1 MKKGATRKELVFE
14 QKVILGLSLPLVAL
28 LVLCS
33 AVGLYNPGIYELS
46 TPNWLTQTVVQD
58 GVNLFLIAPVLIVA
72 ALYAFQ
78 GVKFA
83 FLMWGGTV
91 GYLVYTFLIYCFSV
105 HFNVLFPIYCLVLGL
120 SVFSLAWFVFTQMR
134 SPVVTSL
141 DSKLLLKL
149 TAIYFIVIS
158 SGFYILWLFEIVPAA
173 FSNKIPESLSEAGL
187 VTNPVQ
193 VIDLSVF
200 LPLVFIT
207 GVMAIKGRPFVAVLI
222 PVILIFF
229 VLMDATIGTLTLVL
243 SRNGLG
249 GSPVVA
255 LSMGILALVSI
266 ILLIMFVRT
275 ARGEL
280 SN

>member
-1 MKKGATRKELVFE
+1 MKRGATRKELVFE

-33 AVGLYNPGIYELS
+33 AVGLLNPWIYELS

-58 GVNLFLIAPVLIVA
+58 GVNLFLIAPLLIVA

-149 TAIYFIVIS
+149 IAIYFIVIS
-158 SGFYILWLFEIVPAA
+158 SGFYILWLLEIVPAA
-173 FSNKIPESLSEAGL
+173 FSKKIPESLSDAGL
-187 VTNPVQ
+187 MTNPVQ

-243 SRNGLG
+243 NRNGLG

-255 LSMGILALVSI
+255 LGMGILTLVSV
-266 ILLIMFVRT
+266 ILLIMFVRS